1 MDKAAPLNI
10 CLTASG
16 IGILQFPSSETDF
29 KSSPHEMVKMEL
41 LESFVLLYFPKTF

>member
-29 KSSPHEMVKMEL
+29 KLSPDKTVKIEL
-41 LESFVLLYFPKTF
+41 LDSLFYSIS